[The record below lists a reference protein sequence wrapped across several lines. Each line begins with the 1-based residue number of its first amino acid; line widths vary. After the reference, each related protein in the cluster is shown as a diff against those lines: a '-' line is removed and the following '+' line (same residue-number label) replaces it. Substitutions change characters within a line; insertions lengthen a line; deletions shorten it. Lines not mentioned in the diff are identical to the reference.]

1 MAIVPQR
8 RTSKTRKRQRR
19 SHQALTTPGIMVC
32 PNCGEVKLAHVVCP
46 SCGFYDGKKVI
57 NIKVKGEETAVQET
71 VKTEKAPKKKVAKAP
86 KKAATEEKAPKK
98 AKSVEKK
105 APATKQ
111 KSPK

>member
-57 NIKVKGEETAVQET
+57 NIKVSGEESVVEEK
-71 VKTEKAPKKKVAKAP
+71 VKTDKTSKKKVAKAP
-86 KKAATEEKAPKK
+86 KKAAIDEKAPKK
-98 AKSVEKK
+98 AKSVDKK
-105 APATKQ
+105 APTTKQ